1 MRKEEFA
8 FKSLEKNI
16 SYSIDLWIYNLPL
29 SFREVPLP
37 SIYISARVVFNTISL
52 AKTGSNSMKNPP
64 FLERVRLSRYPY
76 YPIHERAT
84 EKVRLHAPVCLC
96 MRAYTTSSTL
106 TFANVVLALIFRCFK
121 CWKFTN

>member
-1 MRKEEFA
+1 MRSNRWKKISLIRSISGFIIFHSLSE
-8 FKSLEKNI
+8 KS
-16 SYSIDLWIYNLPL
+16 P
-29 SFREVPLP
+29 FLP
-37 SIYISARVVFNTISL
+37 SIYIFARVVFNTISL

-106 TFANVVLALIFRCFK
+106 TFANVVLVLIFRCFK